1 MAPYRTYTS
10 NPVADS
16 PVEPGR
22 VLAETFPLRSAAL
35 DAPPSFLEKPE
46 PVAVEPDPLER
57 SSLQLYLQ
65 EIAKTPLLTIA
76 EEVQLAR
83 RIRRGDKAAR
93 DHMIKAN
100 LRLVVKIAHD
110 YKDFGLPLL
119 DLISEGNLG
128 LIKAV
133 ERFDPRKGGK
143 LSTYA
148 AWWIK
153 QSIKRALAN
162 QSKTI
167 RLPVHLVD
175 KISKM
180 RRTAMALAEEFGR
193 EPTDEEL
200 AFELGIQPSKVA
212 HLKSVSIRP
221 ASLDAP
227 IGEEGESATFG
238 EIVGDENAVSP
249 YDNVR
254 ENNLKSDLDRMINSL
269 DQREAD
275 ILRMRFGLDGQDELT
290 LEEVGRKFNV
300 TRERV
305 RQLQYLAIQ
314 KIRKLMARNEA
325 QRSLEE
331 IEEDDRLR
339 KRMEVLREFFE
350 SKSGRKMG
358 RN

>member
-1 MAPYRTYTS
+1 MAPYSRYS
-10 NPVADS
+10 HKPVADFA
-16 PVEPGR
+16 
-22 VLAETFPLRSAAL
+22 AETAQAQVEVLSSNSSSP

-46 PVAVEPDPLER
+46 PTVVEADPLER
-57 SSLQLYLQ
+57 SGLQLYLQ

-93 DHMIKAN
+93 DHMISAN

-110 YKDFGLPLL
+110 YKDFGLPFL
-119 DLISEGNLG
+119 DLISEGNIG

-180 RRTAMALAEEFGR
+180 RRTAMALAEDYGR

-200 AFELGIQPSKVA
+200 AYELGIPVNKVA

-227 IGEEGESATFG
+227 IGEDGESATFG
-238 EIVGDENAVSP
+238 EIVGDENAISP
-249 YDNVR
+249 YENVR
-254 ENNLKSDLDRMINSL
+254 EHNLRSDLDQMINSL
-269 DQREAD
+269 DKREAE
-275 ILRMRFGLDGQDELT
+275 ILRMRFGLDGRDELT
-290 LEEVGRKFNV
+290 LEEVGRKFKV

-305 RQLQYLAIQ
+305 RQLQNLALQ

-325 QRSLEE
+325 QRSFEE

-350 SKSGRKMG
+350 SKSPRKTG